1 MSALRFDRQ
10 AVFVAGGTS
19 GINLAIADAFAAH
32 GADVAVMSRAQEKVD
47 AAVASLRRHGTM
59 VAGYA
64 ADVRQYDAVSAA
76 IAAARG
82 AIGEFDVLV
91 SGAAGNFPARA
102 LDMSPNGFKAVVDID
117 LIGAFHVLKAAHA
130 HLKKPGAAVIMISAP
145 QAVHARALQ
154 SHVCAA
160 KAGADMLMRVVAL
173 EWAADG
179 IRANAIIPGPIA
191 DTEGMRRLAPTPE
204 ARGRG
209 LCAQGRAAQAL
220 RTQGG
225 GRRSGAVSRLAHG
238 LLHHR
243 RRHPG
248 RRRRHG
254 GGKRLR
260 GLTRSSSPRRRGPVP
275 ASAKAGDHGLSPRAR
290 PVVIGSRLRGNDLM
304 A

>member
-19 GINLAIADAFAAH
+19 GINLAIADAFAAG

-47 AAVASLRRHGTM
+47 GAVASLRRHGTT
-59 VAGYA
+59 VVGCA
-64 ADVRQYDAVSAA
+64 ADVRTYEAVSAA
-76 IAAARG
+76 LAAARD
-82 AIGEFDVLV
+82 AIGAFDVLV

-130 HLKKPGAAVIMISAP
+130 HLKKPGASVIMISAP

-179 IRANAIIPGPIA
+179 IRVNAIIPGPIA

-204 ARGRG
+204 AEARVRKAVPLGR
-209 LCAQGRAAQAL
+209 LGRKEEVADLAL
-220 RTQGG
+220 FLASPMASYIT
-225 GRRSGAVSRLAHG
+225 GAVV
-238 LLHHR
+238 
-243 RRHPG
+243 PVD
-248 RRRRHG
+248 G
-254 GGKRLR
+254 GVTAVGNHY
-260 GLTRSSSPRRRGPVP
+260 
-275 ASAKAGDHGLSPRAR
+275 AG
-290 PVVIGSRLRGNDLM
+290 
-304 A
+304 